1 MKVVITSLY
10 TEKSG
15 KIVWCLKLIEI
26 FVAKIFLVAFLL
38 QLKSLLS
45 YCSKIVYLSMFT
57 FKMNKKFF
65 KTYKSSTI
73 KNEQIQVLITVM
85 YKIIRLLQHDELA
98 VLNSS

>member
-1 MKVVITSLY
+1 
-10 TEKSG
+10 
-15 KIVWCLKLIEI
+15 
-26 FVAKIFLVAFLL
+26 
-38 QLKSLLS
+38 
-45 YCSKIVYLSMFT
+45 MFT